1 MKHFLNFHIGIASFQ
16 PELGKVSPSCDLMD
30 QTGHDLAERF
40 ASRLASGLAQQSIG
54 DWSRRPM
61 NDVARELE
69 MLVQAKL
76 RLGTH

>member
-16 PELGKVSPSCDLMD
+16 LKLGKGSPPCDLMD
-30 QTGHDLAERF
+30 QKGHDLAERL
-40 ASRLASGLAQQSIG
+40 SSQLASGLAQQSIG
-54 DWSRRPM
+54 DCSRRPM
-61 NDVARELE
+61 NDAARELE